1 MKNINICKVI
11 LRLQFPLCLCMYS
24 NTLKKDAP
32 ILHLMNFG
40 IDATLMLTFGSQIS
54 SWQLAARAAH
64 AACLSF
70 PSGWRSNNDI
80 TATAA
85 GAASGESVCGYN
97 LHMWS
102 TNSWGR
108 VKAGNSSQQTSG
120 CQLQRGSWL
129 SKGRPGRAQPTTI
142 CVEFYSDT
150 FQAKSGASADA
161 LQTFHL
167 RWQAKEKQAMC
178 LRCSVQ
184 ADPHELCSKCPAT
197 TCIHVFILV
206 SL

>member
-11 LRLQFPLCLCMYS
+11 LRFQFPLCLCMYS

-32 ILHLMNFG
+32 ILYLMDFG
-40 IDATLMLTFGSQIS
+40 IDGTLMLTFGSQIS

-85 GAASGESVCGYN
+85 GAASGESVCAYN

-108 VKAGNSSQQTSG
+108 VKAGNSFAANQ
-120 CQLQRGSWL
+120 WL
-129 SKGRPGRAQPTTI
+129 SAAARQLAEQRAAGSSSATI

-150 FQAKSGASADA
+150 FQAKSGAFADA